1 MRVLLERAPAD
12 RVLIDGVKF
21 TDAAGW
27 TLVVPDP
34 DEATTHVTAEGDST
48 EAAQLRAEAMAAE
61 IGGII
66 AGSPS

>member
-1 MRVLLERAPAD
+1 
-12 RVLIDGVKF
+12 VKF